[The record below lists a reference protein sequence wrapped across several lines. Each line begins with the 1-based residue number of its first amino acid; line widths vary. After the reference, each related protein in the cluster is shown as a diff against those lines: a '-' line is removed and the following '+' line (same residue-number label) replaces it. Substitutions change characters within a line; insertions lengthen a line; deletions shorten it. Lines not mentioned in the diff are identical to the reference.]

1 MNRPQSLQYLPGLD
15 GLRAVAVIAVIL
27 YHANKGWVSGGF
39 LGVEVFFVIS
49 GYLITTLLINES
61 EQHGKIDFKGFW
73 MRRARR
79 LLPALWTLLVGVTT
93 YCALFERDTL
103 GNLRG
108 DVVAAFVYGFN
119 WFQIWVGTSYFSA
132 FGFVPLRH
140 LWSLA
145 VEEQFYLVWPVLIA
159 VVLKIFGR
167 RPMLLGTMF
176 FVASIAVSV
185 YVAKTFEP
193 GASGSVLETPDH
205 YLSLFGHT
213 VSKVDFLFLGTL
225 GRSGGLLI
233 GSALAFWWKPSMFHH
248 DHPTSERHVV
258 SIVGWLGVAG
268 LGAMLWKFHD
278 VVEGGVDGGSS
289 GYAPLFQGGFL
300 LVGLASI
307 AIIAAAVHP
316 HTLLARRVLGNPLLV
331 YVGQRSYGL
340 YLFHWPIFQFYRQF
354 AGRALNAIEF
364 ALLFTLALVFTEVSY
379 RFVEMPVRTG
389 RLREG
394 WDKFRHPRLDSD
406 RDKRQ
411 GIIAIGVVV
420 AVVPIF
426 ALVSLATA
434 RVKLDEIGQSLADG
448 ESGVVNVLTSTTVAL
463 STVTTLSGA
472 TTLPDASGV
481 LDTVVPSPSTTTLD
495 GQVIEIIAIGDS
507 VMLGAANVL
516 TERGITVDALKSRP
530 FRQALEICNYL
541 KSVNRL
547 GEIVI
552 IHLGTNNYVDQK
564 TLDDIMVPLADID
577 TVVFVTN
584 HVPSKKWQ
592 DPNNALIRAMPDKYG
607 NVKILDWYTV
617 AEAHPEYLYGDKIHL
632 NPEGQVVYADL
643 IMQAIGK

>member
-1 MNRPQSLQYLPGLD
+1 MNRQQSLRYLPGLD

-27 YHANKGWVSGGF
+27 YHANKNWVSGGF

-49 GYLITTLLINES
+49 GYLITMLLINES
-61 EQHGKIDFKGFW
+61 QENGKIDFRAFW
-73 MRRARR
+73 IRRARR

-103 GNLRG
+103 GSLRG
-108 DVVAAFVYGFN
+108 DVVAAVVYGFN

-159 VVLKIFGR
+159 VVLKLFGR
-167 RPMLLGTMF
+167 RPLLLGTLF
-176 FVASIAVSV
+176 FTASIAVSI
-185 YVAKTFEP
+185 YVARTFEP

-205 YLSLFGHT
+205 YIALFGHA

-233 GSALAFWWKPSMFHH
+233 GSALAFWWKPSMFNN
-248 DHPTSERHVV
+248 DHPTSERHFV
-258 SIVGWLGVAG
+258 SVVGWVGVLG
-268 LGAMLWKFHD
+268 LGAMLWNFHD
-278 VVEGGVDGGSS
+278 VVEGGADGGTS

-316 HTLLARRVLGNPLLV
+316 HTLLATRVLGNPVLV
-331 YVGQRSYGL
+331 YIGQRSYGL

-354 AGRALNAIEF
+354 AGRGLNVIEF
-364 ALLFTLALVFTEVSY
+364 VLLFALALVVTEVSY
-379 RFVEMPVRTG
+379 RFIEMPVRSG
-389 RLREG
+389 GLRESWG
-394 WDKFRHPRLDSD
+394 KFRHSRLDSD
-406 RDKRQ
+406 REKRQ

-434 RVKLDEIGQSLADG
+434 RVKLDDIGQSLADG
-448 ESGVVNVLTSTTVAL
+448 ESGVVNVMTSTTVAV
-463 STVTTLSGA
+463 STITTTPGA
-472 TTLPDASGV
+472 TGV
-481 LDTVVPSPSTTTLD
+481 VDTVVPSPSTTTLD

-530 FRQALEICNYL
+530 FRQALEIGNYL

-564 TLDDIMVPLADID
+564 TLDEIMVPLSDVD

-592 DPNNALIRAMPDKYG
+592 DPNNALLRAMPDQYG
-607 NVKILDWYTV
+607 NVKILDWYTIAV
-617 AEAHPEYLYGDKIHL
+617 AHPEYLYGDKIHL
-632 NPEGQVVYADL
+632 NPEGQAVYADL

>member
-1 MNRPQSLQYLPGLD
+1 MNREQSLRYLPGLD

-27 YHANKGWVSGGF
+27 YHANKNWLSGGF

-49 GYLITTLLINES
+49 GYLITMLLINES
-61 EQHGKIDFKGFW
+61 QENGKINFRAFW

-79 LLPALWTLLVGVTT
+79 LLPALWTLLIGVTT

-108 DVVAAFVYGFN
+108 DVVAAFMYGFN

-159 VVLKIFGR
+159 VVLKVFGR
-167 RPMLLGTMF
+167 RPLLLGTLF
-176 FVASIAVSV
+176 FAASTVVSI

-205 YLSLFGHT
+205 YIALFGHA
-213 VSKVDFLFLGTL
+213 VSKVDFLFLGNL

-233 GSALAFWWKPSMFHH
+233 GSALAFWWKPSMFHS
-248 DHPTSERHVV
+248 DHPTSDRHIV
-258 SIVGWLGVAG
+258 SVVGWVGVLG
-268 LGAMLWKFHD
+268 LGAMLWTFHD
-278 VVEGGVDGGSS
+278 VVEGGADGGTS

-316 HTLLARRVLGNPLLV
+316 HTLLATRVLGNPVLV
-331 YVGQRSYGL
+331 YLGQRSYGL

-354 AGRALNAIEF
+354 AGKGLNVIEF
-364 ALLFTLALVFTEVSY
+364 VSLFALALIATEVSY
-379 RFVEMPVRTG
+379 RFIEMPVRSG
-389 RLREG
+389 GLREAWG
-394 WDKFRHPRLDSD
+394 KFRHSRLESD
-406 RDKRQ
+406 REKRQ

-434 RVKLDEIGQSLADG
+434 RVKLDDIGQSLADG
-448 ESGVVNVLTSTTVAL
+448 ESGVVNVMTSTTAIATSQTTVAG
-463 STVTTLSGA
+463 TTS
-472 TTLPDASGV
+472 
-481 LDTVVPSPSTTTLD
+481 DTAVIAPQTTTLD

-530 FRQALEICNYL
+530 FRQALEIGNYL

-564 TLDDIMVPLADID
+564 TLDEIMVPLADVD

-584 HVPSKKWQ
+584 HVPSKKWEE
-592 DPNNALIRAMPDKYG
+592 PNNLLLRSMPDQYG
-607 NVKILDWYTV
+607 NVKILDWYTIAV
-617 AEAHPEYLYGDKIHL
+617 AHPEYLYGDKIHL
-632 NPEGQVVYADL
+632 NPEGQAVYADL

>member
-1 MNRPQSLQYLPGLD
+1 MNREQSLRYLPGLD

-27 YHANKGWVSGGF
+27 YHANKNWLSGGF

-49 GYLITTLLINES
+49 GYLITMLLINES
-61 EQHGKIDFKGFW
+61 QENGKINFRAFW

-79 LLPALWTLLVGVTT
+79 LLPALWTLLIGVTT

-159 VVLKIFGR
+159 VVLKVFGR
-167 RPMLLGTMF
+167 RPLLLGTLF
-176 FVASIAVSV
+176 FAASIAVSI

-193 GASGSVLETPDH
+193 GANGSVLETPDH
-205 YLSLFGHT
+205 YIALFGHA

-233 GSALAFWWKPSMFHH
+233 GSALAFWWKPSMFNN
-248 DHPTSERHVV
+248 DHPTSERFIV
-258 SIVGWLGVAG
+258 SVVGWVGVLG
-268 LGAMLWKFHD
+268 LGAMLWTFHD
-278 VVEGGVDGGSS
+278 VVEGGADGGTS

-316 HTLLARRVLGNPLLV
+316 HTLLATRVLGNPVLV
-331 YVGQRSYGL
+331 YLGQRSYGL

-354 AGRALNAIEF
+354 AGKGLNVIEF
-364 ALLFTLALVFTEVSY
+364 VSLFALALIATEVSY
-379 RFVEMPVRTG
+379 RFIEMPVRSG
-389 RLREG
+389 GLREAWG
-394 WDKFRHPRLDSD
+394 KFRHSRLESD
-406 RDKRQ
+406 REKRQ

-434 RVKLDEIGQSLADG
+434 RVKLDDIGQSLADG
-448 ESGVVNVLTSTTVAL
+448 ESGVVNVMTSTTAIATSQTTVAG
-463 STVTTLSGA
+463 TTS
-472 TTLPDASGV
+472 
-481 LDTVVPSPSTTTLD
+481 DTAVIAPQTTTLD

-530 FRQALEICNYL
+530 FRQALEIGNYL

-564 TLDDIMVPLADID
+564 TLDEIMVPLADVD

-584 HVPSKKWQ
+584 HVPSKKWEE
-592 DPNNALIRAMPDKYG
+592 PNNLLLRSMPDQYG
-607 NVKILDWYTV
+607 NVKILDWYTIAV
-617 AEAHPEYLYGDKIHL
+617 AHPEYLYGDKIHL
-632 NPEGQVVYADL
+632 NPEGQAVYADL

>member
-1 MNRPQSLQYLPGLD
+1 MNRQQSLRYLPGLD

-27 YHANKGWVSGGF
+27 YHANKNWLSGGF

-49 GYLITTLLINES
+49 GYLITMLLINES
-61 EQHGKIDFKGFW
+61 QENGKINFRAFW
-73 MRRARR
+73 IRRARR
-79 LLPALWTLLVGVTT
+79 LLPALWTLLIGVTT

-108 DVVAAFVYGFN
+108 DVVAAFMYGFN

-159 VVLKIFGR
+159 VVLKVFGR
-167 RPMLLGTMF
+167 RPLLLGTLF
-176 FVASIAVSV
+176 FAASIVVSI
-185 YVAKTFEP
+185 YVARTFEP

-205 YLSLFGHT
+205 YIALFGHA

-233 GSALAFWWKPSMFHH
+233 GSALAFWWKPSMFNN
-248 DHPTSERHVV
+248 DHPTSERHFV
-258 SIVGWLGVAG
+258 SVVGWLGVLG
-268 LGAMLWKFHD
+268 LGAMLWNFHD
-278 VVEGGVDGGSS
+278 VVEGGADGGTS

-316 HTLLARRVLGNPLLV
+316 HTGLATRVLGNPVLV
-331 YVGQRSYGL
+331 YIGQRSYGL

-354 AGRALNAIEF
+354 AGRGLNVIEF
-364 ALLFTLALVFTEVSY
+364 VLLFALALVVTEVSY
-379 RFVEMPVRTG
+379 RFIEMPVRSG
-389 RLREG
+389 GLRESWG
-394 WDKFRHPRLDSD
+394 KFRHSQLDSD
-406 RDKRQ
+406 REKRQ

-434 RVKLDEIGQSLADG
+434 QVKLDDIGQSLADG
-448 ESGVVNVLTSTTVAL
+448 ESGVVNVMTSTT
-463 STVTTLSGA
+463 TV
-472 TTLPDASGV
+472 DASQT
-481 LDTVVPSPSTTTLD
+481 TVAGITSGTAVIAPQTTTLD

-530 FRQALEICNYL
+530 FRQALEIGNYL

-564 TLDDIMVPLADID
+564 TLDEIMVPLSDVD

-592 DPNNALIRAMPDKYG
+592 DPNNVLLRAMPDQYG
-607 NVKILDWYTV
+607 NVKILDWYTIAV
-617 AEAHPEYLYGDKIHL
+617 AHPEYLYGDKIHL
-632 NPEGQVVYADL
+632 NPEGQAVYADL

>member
-1 MNRPQSLQYLPGLD
+1 MNREQSLRYLPGLD

-27 YHANKGWVSGGF
+27 YHANKNWLSGGF

-49 GYLITTLLINES
+49 GYLITMLLINES
-61 EQHGKIDFKGFW
+61 EENGKINFRAFW

-79 LLPALWTLLVGVTT
+79 LLPALWTLLIGVTT

-159 VVLKIFGR
+159 VVLKVFGR
-167 RPMLLGTMF
+167 RPLLLGTLF
-176 FVASIAVSV
+176 FAASIAVSI

-193 GASGSVLETPDH
+193 GANGSVLETPDH
-205 YLSLFGHT
+205 YIALFGHA

-233 GSALAFWWKPSMFHH
+233 GSALAFWWKPSMFNN
-248 DHPTSERHVV
+248 DHPTSERFIV
-258 SIVGWLGVAG
+258 SVVGWVGVLG
-268 LGAMLWKFHD
+268 LGAMLWTFHD
-278 VVEGGVDGGSS
+278 VVEGGADGGTS

-316 HTLLARRVLGNPLLV
+316 HTLLATRVLGNPVLV
-331 YVGQRSYGL
+331 YLGQRSYGL

-354 AGRALNAIEF
+354 AGKGLNVIEF
-364 ALLFTLALVFTEVSY
+364 VSLFALALIATEVSY
-379 RFVEMPVRTG
+379 RFIEMPVRSG
-389 RLREG
+389 GLREAWG
-394 WDKFRHPRLDSD
+394 KFRHSRLESD
-406 RDKRQ
+406 REKRQ

-434 RVKLDEIGQSLADG
+434 RVKLDDIGQSLADG
-448 ESGVVNVLTSTTVAL
+448 ESGVVNVMTSTTAIATSQTTVAG
-463 STVTTLSGA
+463 TTS
-472 TTLPDASGV
+472 
-481 LDTVVPSPSTTTLD
+481 DTAVIAPQTTTLD

-530 FRQALEICNYL
+530 FRQALEIGNYL

-564 TLDDIMVPLADID
+564 TLDEIMVPLADVD

-584 HVPSKKWQ
+584 HVPSKKWEE
-592 DPNNALIRAMPDKYG
+592 PNNLLLRSMPDQYG
-607 NVKILDWYTV
+607 NVKILDWYTIAV
-617 AEAHPEYLYGDKIHL
+617 AHPEYLYGDKIHL
-632 NPEGQVVYADL
+632 NPEGQAVYADL

>member
-1 MNRPQSLQYLPGLD
+1 MNREQSLRYLPGLD

-27 YHANKGWVSGGF
+27 YHANKSWVSGGF

-49 GYLITTLLINES
+49 GYLITMLLINES
-61 EQHGKIDFKGFW
+61 QENGKINFKAFW

-79 LLPALWTLLVGVTT
+79 LLPALWTLLIGVTT

-159 VVLKIFGR
+159 VVLKVFGR
-167 RPMLLGTMF
+167 RPLLLGTLF
-176 FVASIAVSV
+176 FAASIAVSL

-193 GASGSVLETPDH
+193 GANGSVLETPDH
-205 YLSLFGHT
+205 YIALFGHAVT
-213 VSKVDFLFLGTL
+213 KVDFLFLGTL

-233 GSALAFWWKPSMFHH
+233 GSALAFWWKPSMFNN
-248 DHPTSERHVV
+248 DHPTSERFLV
-258 SIVGWLGVAG
+258 SVVGWVGVLG
-268 LGAMLWKFHD
+268 LGAMLWTFHD
-278 VVEGGVDGGSS
+278 VVEGGVDGGTS

-316 HTLLARRVLGNPLLV
+316 HTLLATRVLGNPVLV
-331 YVGQRSYGL
+331 YLGQRSYGL

-354 AGRALNAIEF
+354 AGKGLNVIEF
-364 ALLFTLALVFTEVSY
+364 VLLFALALIITEVSY
-379 RFVEMPVRTG
+379 RFIEMPVRSG
-389 RLREG
+389 GLREV
-394 WDKFRHPRLDSD
+394 WDKFRHSRLESD
-406 RDKRQ
+406 REKRQ

-434 RVKLDEIGQSLADG
+434 QVKLDDIGQSLADG
-448 ESGVVNVLTSTTVAL
+448 ESGVVNVMTSTTILA
-463 STVTTLSGA
+463 STMTTIASDD
-472 TTLPDASGV
+472 TTAIAPQ
-481 LDTVVPSPSTTTLD
+481 TTTLD

-530 FRQALEICNYL
+530 FRQALEIGNYL

-564 TLDDIMVPLADID
+564 TLDEIMVPLADVD

-592 DPNNALIRAMPDKYG
+592 DPNNVLMRAMPDKYG
-607 NVKILDWYTV
+607 NVKILDWYTIAV
-617 AEAHPEYLYGDKIHL
+617 AHPEYLYGDKIHL
-632 NPEGQVVYADL
+632 NPEGQAVYADL